1 MTDEQKKIL
10 AQLRAHFRDVPY
22 PGDKNIVR
30 HSCWECDP
38 IRDTFKGK
46 SWEPFLNNPYDLLGY
61 FHREP
66 RLKIRRDCLSLLTGE
81 AFHYFLPLF
90 LAAAVLDPAEAD
102 VMTISLT
109 HGFDP
114 GPQPEPAED
123 SLKSWQHNHDKCK
136 NLLEAMTPEQRRTA
150 AAVFRVLIAVE
161 GDCSI
166 RPNYAD
172 AIENLET
179 GKVVGWRLPR
189 PE

>member
-1 MTDEQKKIL
+1 MKAEHKEIL
-10 AQLRAHFRDVPY
+10 DQLRAHFRDVPY
-22 PGDKNIVR
+22 PGDKNIVS

-38 IRDTFKGK
+38 IRDALKGQV
-46 SWEPFLNNPYDLLGY
+46 WEPFLNNPYDLLGY
-61 FHREP
+61 FNREP
-66 RLKIRRDCLSLLTGE
+66 RLKIGRDCLPLLTLE

-109 HGFDP
+109 HWFDP
-114 GPQPEPAED
+114 GPQPEPSED
-123 SLKSWQHNHDKCK
+123 SMKDWQRNHDKSQK
-136 NLLEAMTPEQRRTA
+136 LLEAMTPAQRRTA
-150 AAVFRVLIAVE
+150 AAVFRVLVAVE
-161 GDCSI
+161 GDTPV

-179 GKVVGWRLPR
+179 GKVVGWRSPR